1 MTNYDIVYSN
11 INMEVVR
18 ILVNNGIQFHHEDI
32 YDGKVNS
39 VITEELPIRI
49 ADKLL
54 SKFKSDQIS
63 TMKIGTKP
71 GKVIVVIQISKS
83 DIRPAQITVGELIDK
98 LSQFPADMRVVMYNN
113 VDKTDCFV
121 TDITSSEV
129 VDDDM
134 YGNYLRDFP
143 PHEQSVCAD
152 EKAGEKFVV
161 LFGE

>member
-1 MTNYDIVYSN
+1 MSNYSTIYTN
-11 INMEVVR
+11 INMEAVR
-18 ILVNNGIQFHHEDI
+18 VLVNYGIEFRHEDA
-32 YDGKVNS
+32 YGGKVHS
-39 VITEELPIRI
+39 IITEELPIRI

-71 GKVIVVIQISKS
+71 GKAIVVIQISKS
-83 DIRPAQITVGELIDK
+83 DIRPAQVTVGELIDK
-98 LSQFPADMRVVMYNN
+98 LSQFPADTRVVMYNN
-113 VDKTDCFV
+113 ADKTDCFV
-121 TDITSSEV
+121 TDIASSEV

-134 YGNYLRDFP
+134 YGNYLRDFA
-143 PHEQSVCAD
+143 PHSQSVCAD

>member
-11 INMEVVR
+11 INMGVVR
-18 ILVNNGIQFHHEDI
+18 ILINNGIQFHHEDI
-32 YDGKVNS
+32 YDGKVNA
-39 VITEELPIRI
+39 VITKELPIRI

-54 SKFKSDQIS
+54 SKFESDQIS

-83 DIRPAQITVGELIDK
+83 DIRPAQMTAGELIDK

-134 YGNYLRDFP
+134 YGNYLRDFA
-143 PHEQSVCAD
+143 PHSQSVCAD